1 MPKPKTRDYYLAQPC
16 FMHALEKAFGP
27 TYAYSPDDLEEY
39 YQLWEDGYRMGRYCE
54 ATKDAEGS

>member
-1 MPKPKTRDYYLAQPC
+1 
-16 FMHALEKAFGP
+16 MHALEKAFGP